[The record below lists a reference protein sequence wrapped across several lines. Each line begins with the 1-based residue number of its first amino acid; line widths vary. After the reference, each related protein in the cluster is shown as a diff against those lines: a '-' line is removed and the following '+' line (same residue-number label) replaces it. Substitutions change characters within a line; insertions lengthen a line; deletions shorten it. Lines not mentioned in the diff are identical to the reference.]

1 MFLCVLGFFLQIC
14 FVVKLP
20 TEILWTWELRIE
32 IDECLASPVPIIDSD
47 CVQMES
53 FNFFFFLF
61 STNFYIH
68 WELLPIIG
76 SEGHKFYSSYEGR
89 RKMRTAVALRK
100 DCNS

>member
-1 MFLCVLGFFLQIC
+1 MLGFFLQIC

-53 FNFFFFLF
+53 FNFFFFSVPISIYTGSCCL
-61 STNFYIH
+61 SLGVKVTNFTV
-68 WELLPIIG
+68 PTR
-76 SEGHKFYSSYEGR
+76 EGGK
-89 RKMRTAVALRK
+89 
-100 DCNS
+100 